1 MLIDLKRRVVL
12 ILFIYF
18 GLLYRQLVMKI
29 IAALL
34 LVAGLAV
41 VWADVTFCPKHCK
54 CSAEGSSGI
63 SAVCTKLDPKEQ
75 VFQDVVQHL
84 TIVNAA
90 NKSFTLS
97 DNIFANMGLWRL
109 ESIKII
115 NSSLTDISVKA
126 FQSLSLLFDVNL
138 SDNQLFLIH
147 ADTFVNNTNL
157 HRLKLRGNPLQLT
170 QLLQSPHE
178 TLLRSP
184 SLTDLDLSS
193 CQLSQIL
200 PKTFSQLKNLVFISL
215 SYNYLKTIPN
225 DVFDGLEFLE
235 ELDLSYNVISKVDKN
250 AFKMNKEIAVLK
262 LRGNPIEVLNGI
274 NAQSMEELDL
284 SECKL
289 RILMKETIEGMP
301 ELMSLNLSNNNLE
314 VLSSDAFVVVQEL
327 KTVDLSYNKLIGPLP
342 RDLFRY
348 NSDLETLV
356 LTGNKDL
363 GALVEESGFSG
374 NHMPMSRLDLADCGL
389 TTMTPGQ
396 LKGMHNLNVLNLSG
410 NSIQELD
417 DKTFAHLTQLNSL
430 DLSNNKLTVL
440 GSQLFENN
448 NGLVKLYLSG
458 NPIKHLSTATFASLL
473 SLKYLYAN
481 NCQLEHLW
489 DSHKYDSDS
498 AAVRKTKVLPSLTVF
513 DISENRLVNLHV
525 NDFDGMEHL
534 EAIGLA
540 GNPLDCTKTTFQVID
555 FFDKN
560 GVDPHRKELGYS
572 ASTSEDEAS
581 LRWAELVDSI
591 CPLKFPMPTARQ
603 RVPPRMPVAP
613 RKEIIPVPSDQ
624 PPIIHEPFPITKIE
638 IEANDSSIMWPMVLA
653 VSILIVA
660 LYFIIYLVGEI
671 THRRRAIPPSY
682 ARAASLGGHVR
693 TRGTSGSPLYYKLY
707 EECSIPAQPNKEK
720 KNYILDFSP
729 IHTILKKNTYKV
741 MKSNNEANV

>member
-1 MLIDLKRRVVL
+1 
-12 ILFIYF
+12 
-18 GLLYRQLVMKI
+18 MKI

-34 LVAGLAV
+34 LVASLTV
-41 VWADVTFCPKHCK
+41 VWAEVTFCPNHCK

-63 SAVCTKLDPKEQ
+63 SVICTKLDPEEQ
-75 VFQDVVQHL
+75 VFQDMVQHL
-84 TIVNAA
+84 TIANAA

-97 DNIFANMGLWRL
+97 DNIFASIGLKRL

-115 NSSLTDISVKA
+115 NSSLGDISVKA
-126 FQSLSLLFDVNL
+126 FQSLSSLFDVNL

-147 ADTFVNNTNL
+147 PDTFVNNTNL
-157 HRLKLRGNPLQLT
+157 HRLKLSGNPMQLT

-178 TLLRSP
+178 TLLRST

-215 SYNYLKTIPN
+215 SHNYLKTIPN

-250 AFKMNKEIAVLK
+250 AFKMNREIAVLK
-262 LRGNPIEVLNGI
+262 LRGNPIEALNGI

-289 RILMKETIEGMP
+289 RILMKESIEGMP
-301 ELMSLNLSNNNLE
+301 ELMNLNLSSNNLD
-314 VLSSDAFVVVQEL
+314 VISSDAFVVVQEM
-327 KTVDLSYNKLIGPLP
+327 KTLDLSYNKLIGPLP
-342 RDLFRY
+342 HDLFRY
-348 NSDLETLV
+348 NSDLETLI

-363 GALVEESGFSG
+363 GTLVEDPGFSG
-374 NHMPMSRLDLADCGL
+374 NHMPMSRLELADCGL
-389 TTMTPGQ
+389 TTITPGQ
-396 LKGMHNLNVLNLSG
+396 LKGMQNLNVLNLSS

-417 DKTFAHLTQLNSL
+417 DLTFTHLTQLNSL
-430 DLSNNKLTVL
+430 DLSNNKLTTL
-440 GSQLFENN
+440 SSQLFANN

-489 DSHKYDSDS
+489 DGHKYDSETVV
-498 AAVRKTKVLPSLTVF
+498 VRKVKVLPSLAVF
-513 DISENRLVNLHV
+513 DISDNHLENLHV
-525 NDFDGMEHL
+525 EDFEGMEHL

-540 GNPLDCTKTTFQVID
+540 GNPLDCSKGTFQVID

-572 ASTSEDEAS
+572 ASNTDEDAS

-591 CPLKFPMPTARQ
+591 CPIKFPKTPARKKALRRMNTPRPKEFMP
-603 RVPPRMPVAP
+603 AP
-613 RKEIIPVPSDQ
+613 SEQSA
-624 PPIIHEPFPITKIE
+624 IIHEAFPITKIE

-682 ARAASLGGHVR
+682 ARAATLGGHVR

-707 EECSIPAQPNKEK
+707 EECSIPAQPTKEK

-729 IHTILKKNTYKV
+729 IHTILKKNSYKV

>member
-1 MLIDLKRRVVL
+1 
-12 ILFIYF
+12 
-18 GLLYRQLVMKI
+18 MKI

-34 LVAGLAV
+34 LVASLAV
-41 VWADVTFCPKHCK
+41 VWAEVHFCPNHCK

-63 SAVCTKLDPKEQ
+63 NAICTKLDPQEQ
-75 VFQDVVQHL
+75 IFQDVVQHL
-84 TIVNAA
+84 TVVDAA

-97 DNIFANMGLWRL
+97 DNIFANMGLKKL

-115 NSSLTDISVKA
+115 NSSLGDISVKA
-126 FQSLSLLFDVNL
+126 FQSLSSLFDVNL

-147 ADTFVNNTNL
+147 PDTFVNNTNL
-157 HRLKLRGNPLQLT
+157 HRLKLSGNPMQLT

-178 TLLRSP
+178 TLLRST

-215 SYNYLKTIPN
+215 SHNYLKTIPN

-262 LRGNPIEVLNGI
+262 LRGNPIEALNGI

-289 RILMKETIEGMP
+289 RILMKESIEGMP
-301 ELMSLNLSNNNLE
+301 ELMNLNLSNNNLD
-314 VLSSDAFVVVQEL
+314 VISSDAFVVVQEM
-327 KTVDLSYNKLIGPLP
+327 KTLDLSNNKLIGPLP
-342 RDLFRY
+342 HDLFRY
-348 NSDLETLV
+348 NSDLETLI

-363 GALVEESGFSG
+363 GALVEEPGFSG

-389 TTMTPGQ
+389 STITAGQ

-417 DKTFAHLTQLNSL
+417 DSTFTHLTQLNSL
-430 DLSNNKLTVL
+430 DLSHNKLTAL
-440 GSQLFENN
+440 GSQLFANN

-489 DSHKYDSDS
+489 DSHKYDIQTVI
-498 AAVRKTKVLPSLTVF
+498 VRKTKILPSLAVF
-513 DISENRLVNLHV
+513 DISDNHLENLHV
-525 NDFDGMEHL
+525 QDFEGMEHL
-534 EAIGLA
+534 EAIGLS
-540 GNPLDCTKTTFQVID
+540 GNPLDCTKGTFAVID

-560 GVDPHRKELGYS
+560 GVDPHRRELSYP
-572 ASTSEDEAS
+572 ASNIDDAS

-591 CPLKFPMPTARQ
+591 CPIKF
-603 RVPPRMPVAP
+603 PRMPSRKKIPARKLGAARPKEVVAAP
-613 RKEIIPVPSDQ
+613 TEQ
-624 PPIIHEPFPITKIE
+624 PAIIHDAFPITKIE

-707 EECSIPAQPNKEK
+707 EECSIPAQPTKEK

-741 MKSNNEANV
+741 MKSNTEANV